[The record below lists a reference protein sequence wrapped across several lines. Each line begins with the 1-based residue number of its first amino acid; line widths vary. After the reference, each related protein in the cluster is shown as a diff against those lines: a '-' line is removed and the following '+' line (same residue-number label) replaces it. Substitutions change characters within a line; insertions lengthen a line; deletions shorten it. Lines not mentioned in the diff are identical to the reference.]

1 MSMKTIPPSALPPAT
16 AGALLL
22 DVRTSAEFAALHLP
36 GSVLLPLD
44 ELAPAKVREL
54 MAGKSACVL
63 LCQSGGRARRA
74 AEKLHAAGL
83 DNLVVVE
90 GGVAA
95 CAAAG
100 LPVNRGRG
108 VITLERQVRI
118 AAGLLVVLGSAL
130 AWWVH
135 PAWIGLAAF
144 VGAGLAFAG
153 LTDTCG
159 MAMVLARMPWN
170 RR

>member
-1 MSMKTIPPSALPPAT
+1 MKAILPAALPA
-16 AGALLL
+16 AGSGALLL
-22 DVRTSAEFAALHLP
+22 DVRTAAEFSALHLP
-36 GSVLLPLD
+36 GSVLVPLD
-44 ELAPAKVREL
+44 ALDPARVREL

-83 DNLVVVE
+83 DNLLVVE

-100 LPVNRGRG
+100 LPVNRGAG
-108 VITLERQVRI
+108 VISLERQVRI
-118 AAGLLVVLGSAL
+118 AAGLIVLTGAAL
-130 AWWVH
+130 AWWMH
-135 PAWIGLAAF
+135 PAWVGLSAF
-144 VGAGLAFAG
+144 VGAGLVFAG
-153 LTDTCG
+153 VTDFCG
-159 MAMVLARMPWN
+159 MGLLLARMPWN